1 MPEHVDKLNGLQRVS
16 GDMGRSPELPEP
28 VEIKPVPMRH
38 PGRWVGTVAVAVLIA
53 LLVKSLLVNPN
64 YQWDVVG
71 DYFTSES
78 ILRGLLLTLEL
89 TAVSMVIGVLL
100 GILLAV
106 MRGSPN
112 PILSGASG
120 VYIWFFRGTP
130 LLVQLIFWFNLSA
143 LYPEITLGIPFG
155 PQFVDVNANTLITPL
170 VAGFLG
176 LALNEGAYMAEIVR
190 AGIVSVQPGQHQ
202 AAASLGMTRM
212 QTMRRIVLPQAMRVI
227 IPPTGN
233 QTIAMLKTTSLVSV
247 LAIAEL
253 LYSAQV
259 IYSRTFQTIPLLLV
273 VSIWYLIATSILTI
287 VQTRIERRFSP
298 DTYDPGEPFFGRL
311 KGNLIHLRLRAAKDV
326 AKGEE
331 QR

>member
-1 MPEHVDKLNGLQRVS
+1 MAEHADNVTAARRVS
-16 GDMGRSPELPEP
+16 GGTRRSPEPLDPG
-28 VEIKPVPMRH
+28 EIKSVPVRH
-38 PGRWVGTVAVAVLIA
+38 PGRWVGTVVVVVLIA
-53 LLVKSLLVNPN
+53 VLVKSLLTNPN
-64 YQWDVVG
+64 YEWDVVG
-71 DYFTSES
+71 KYFTNES
-78 ILRGLLLTLEL
+78 ILRGGLLTLEL
-89 TAVSMVIGVLL
+89 TAVSMAVGILL
-100 GILLAV
+100 GIILAV

-112 PILSGASG
+112 PILSYAAG

-130 LLVQLIFWFNLSA
+130 LLVQLLFWFNLSA
-143 LYPEITLGIPFG
+143 LYPELTLGIPFG
-155 PQFVDVNANTLITPL
+155 PQFVDVDANALITPL
-170 VAGFLG
+170 VAAFLG

-253 LYSAQV
+253 LYSAQI

-273 VSIWYLIATSILTI
+273 ASIWYLIATSLLTI
-287 VQTRIERRFSP
+287 VQTRIERRFAP
-298 DTYDPGEPFFGRL
+298 DTYEPGEPFLGRL
-311 KGNLIHLRLRAAKDV
+311 RGNLVWLRPRAAQD
-326 AKGEE
+326 ATKGDEH
-331 QR
+331 R